1 MKLTAG
7 KQKAWVA
14 AIGTFVSTLILQ
26 IATGQDINVDAS
38 ATEIAGLTSELVIS
52 LIGAGVAYAG
62 AYFKTNRAADGTPM
76 TFTRSDGTVVDG
88 SGRPKPRPGA
98 LG

>member
-1 MKLTAG
+1 MKLIEG
-7 KQKAWVA
+7 RQKAWVA

-38 ATEIAGLTSELVIS
+38 AAELGSLTSELVIS

-76 TFTRSDGTVVDG
+76 TFTRSDGTVVD
-88 SGRPKPRPGA
+88 SAGRPKPRPGA